1 MLAVHRK
8 FATQLGQ
15 ATQTVTCMS
24 PYAKNTVMLG
34 TAMPAPADVGL
45 KYMTES
51 FKAYHT
57 MMSCGGGTNYKNVK
71 R

>member
-1 MLAVHRK
+1 
-8 FATQLGQ
+8 
-15 ATQTVTCMS
+15 MS